1 MTEDYRKKRFGNIEN
16 FKRLYSTTFSVN
28 RLSAEFNGFKKS
40 QLEAIFDNTKEY
52 TVKYDATERF
62 TRDDL
67 EISGYKK
74 TNANALWVKIRH
86 PNDFFALMIYTIQQP
101 IIKNR
106 LDKRRTP
113 LFWSNHS
120 KTTNDHL
127 WANRLVDQHSSPSC

>member
-1 MTEDYRKKRFGNIEN
+1 MDRQGEVLHFGVE
-16 FKRLYSTTFSVN
+16 L
-28 RLSAEFNGFKKS
+28 G
-40 QLEAIFDNTKEY
+40 KEY

-120 KTTNDHL
+120 KTTTTISGQIDL
-127 WANRLVDQHSSPSC
+127 WINIPVQVAKITAP